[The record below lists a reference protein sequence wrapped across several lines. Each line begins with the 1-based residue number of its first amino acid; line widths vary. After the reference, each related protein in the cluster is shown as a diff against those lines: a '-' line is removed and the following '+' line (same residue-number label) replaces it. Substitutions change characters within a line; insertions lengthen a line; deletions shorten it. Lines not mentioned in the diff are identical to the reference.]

1 MSKIES
7 RLIIVLKYALDVRS
21 SPENILLRMAVT
33 DIKRFTLSLQVAD
46 RNVEFELQPVNIR
59 EKQLYQVYTVY
70 NGNQIRFHLQIQNAE
85 QFIIT
90 DKNSCPKEYH
100 SLESEFSAAILGS

>member
-1 MSKIES
+1 MA
-7 RLIIVLKYALDVRS
+7 II
-21 SPENILLRMAVT
+21 

-46 RNVEFELQPVNIR
+46 NTNVEFDFHPVNIR

-70 NGNQIRFHLQIQNAE
+70 KGSQVRFHLQIQNGE
-85 QFIIT
+85 RFIIA

-100 SLESEFSAAILGS
+100 SLESEFSVAILGN